1 MPLTATDICNRAI
14 QLVGDNQPPI
24 TGNAP
29 TFDDSP
35 AGVAAANL
43 YPLCVGAVGR
53 QFGWD
58 FARKTVV
65 LTPSGNTPSVLWT
78 REYLYPTNGIQV
90 WQLIPATIPD
100 ENNPLPTTF
109 SECNTLVGSVQT
121 KVIQTNL
128 VAPLAVYN
136 NNPGPEVWDTLF
148 QMAVVRLLA
157 SCFAHALAGRPDLAD
172 SLLQSYAGF
181 EGVAERR
188 PD

>member
-1 MPLTATDICNRAI
+1 MATTSNTIVNQAI
-14 QLVGDNQPPI
+14 QMMGDNQDPV
-24 TGNAP
+24 TGEAP

-35 AGVAAANL
+35 AGVAAASL
-43 YPLCVGAVGR
+43 YPLAVAADGR

-58 FARKTVV
+58 FARKTAV
-65 LTPSGNTPSVLWT
+65 LVASGNTPGALWSH
-78 REYLYPTNGIQV
+78 EYLYPTNGIQV

-100 ENNPLPTTF
+100 ENNPLPTTWQVA
-109 SECNTLVGSVQT
+109 NTLVGGVQT

-128 VAPLAVYN
+128 VAPLAVFN
-136 NNPGPEVWDTLF
+136 NNPGPAVWDPLF

-157 SCFAHALAGRPDLAD
+157 SCFAHALAGRPDLAE

-181 EGVAERR
+181 EGVGERR